1 MYLETI
7 SDGGS
12 PIFED
17 ISTFSS
23 FHLCS
28 NLIIGLLKGEF
39 SLWNRS
45 RCHILGRDWC
55 FVLSKQV
62 KINVGWGC
70 FIIAAS
76 SSFVD
81 GTGFQASL
89 VLKGAFPKL
98 LILSY
103 SFPPAVLKN
112 LVSQMSGN
120 SYSSFSCLWSS
131 LREAQN
137 RNSWGS
143 DGYSC
148 GTPGTITHC

>member
-28 NLIIGLLKGEF
+28 ILIIGLLKGEF

-55 FVLSKQV
+55 FILSKQV
-62 KINVGWGC
+62 KINVGWSC

-76 SSFVD
+76 SSIVD

-98 LILSY
+98 LILSHLLI
-103 SFPPAVLKN
+103 PTC
-112 LVSQMSGN
+112 
-120 SYSSFSCLWSS
+120 SS
-131 LREAQN
+131 
-137 RNSWGS
+137 
-143 DGYSC
+143 
-148 GTPGTITHC
+148 